1 MAREVWKK
9 QREKDIA
16 GSNNKNNP
24 NQNICAYQ
32 VARMFGC
39 ADKVI
44 YLHRMSDLVR
54 ALRKRWQVRSRK
66 SMVKKL
72 LAKKK
77 APMTVA
83 QIRKIIPKIT
93 KLEDES
99 KTHYQEFYDPNHHR
113 NWVQEQITVN
123 DVRGYVLLVEGHVL
137 ALDIRGDVMVDT
149 DPRHRDRR
157 KVTMVYM
164 VNRPFKL
171 HPYSVGWSDEIDPE
185 TFEKMMKNNG
195 EKIPTA

>member
-1 MAREVWKK
+1 MAREIWKK

-16 GSNNKNNP
+16 DSNNKNNP
-24 NQNICAYQ
+24 NQNVCAYH
-32 VARMFGC
+32 VARVFGC
-39 ADKVI
+39 AEKVI
-44 YLHRMSDLVR
+44 YLHRMSDLIR

-83 QIRKIIPKIT
+83 QVRKIIPKIT
-93 KLEDES
+93 DLEDKT
-99 KTHYQEFYDPNHHR
+99 KTHYEEFYDPNHHR
-113 NWVQEQITVN
+113 NWVQEQIVCN
-123 DVRGYVLLVEGHVL
+123 DIRGFVLLVEGHVL
-137 ALDIRGDVMVDT
+137 ALDRWGDVWVDT

-164 VNRPFKL
+164 VNRPIAL
-171 HPYSVGWSDEIDPE
+171 NPYSVGWSDEIDPE